1 MLREFNR
8 SPGGVPDHD
17 GNQGERLMKEGDI
30 LKQCRDYLRYRGWF
44 VIRIQQGLGCHKGIS
59 DLICVKNGKVLFLE
73 IKATGGKLSPHQ
85 VKFCADV
92 RGHGGI
98 YIWVCSFDELKN
110 IIDY

>member
-1 MLREFNR
+1 MRE
-8 SPGGVPDHD
+8 
-17 GNQGERLMKEGDI
+17 KEGDI

-85 VKFCADV
+85 VRFCADV

-98 YIWVCSFDELKN
+98 YIWVSSFDELKN

>member
-1 MLREFNR
+1 MKE
-8 SPGGVPDHD
+8 
-17 GNQGERLMKEGDI
+17 KEGDI

-59 DLICVKNGKVLFLE
+59 DLICVKSGKVLFLE

-85 VKFCADV
+85 ERFREDIQ
-92 RGHGGI
+92 GHGGI
-98 YIWVCSFDELKN
+98 YIWVSSFDELKN